1 MMNYM
6 IGDSTEPFELKFYK
20 LLQYIIINRLAALV
34 FLNLR
39 ISTTH
44 PGLLNSPVSA
54 KTLHSTSLHNNKPI
68 GGFKIAFFEILMSRN
83 FKSRPNLVQIL
94 SKSPRSSP
102 LKIQLSPNLDQ
113 I

>member
-44 PGLLNSPVSA
+44 PAGVSLLNSPVSA

-83 FKSRPNLVQIL
+83 FKSRPNL
-94 SKSPRSSP
+94 
-102 LKIQLSPNLDQ
+102 DQ